1 MTLGLALAASFC
13 PALAHAGAWTE
24 QAGDGRVI
32 LTLRGATADDYFD
45 SSSDTADGPTFRSE
59 AAEEYATY
67 GLTDSTTLVLQS
79 SYSHLHPDAPA
90 QGASGFDETKLGLQ
104 QRLWHDDDQVVSVQA
119 SALLPG
125 DSRLTSGGADLEL
138 RGLFGQSFVLLG
150 RNAFVDT
157 QLAYRWRANGFADQ
171 FRADLTLGVWMDR
184 NLLLMAQN
192 FNTFTTT
199 SGNAQYFEG
208 EQQKLQLSSVYRF
221 NEQVAVQLGG
231 FATLSGRNTPVERGA
246 LASIWFDY

>member
-1 MTLGLALAASFC
+1 MTLSIALASSLF

-32 LTLRGATADDYFD
+32 LTLRGTTANDYFD
-45 SSSDTADGPTFRSE
+45 SGGDKTNGPTFRSE
-59 AAEEYATY
+59 TAEEYATY
-67 GLTDSTTLVLQS
+67 GLTNSTTLVLQS

-90 QGASGFDETKLGLQ
+90 QGASGFDETQLGVQ
-104 QRLWHDDDQVVSVQA
+104 QRLWHDDDQVISVQA
-119 SALLPG
+119 SAFLPG
-125 DSRLTSGGADLEL
+125 NSRLTSGGADLEL
-138 RGLFGQSFVLLG
+138 RGLYGQSFGLLG

-171 FRADLTLGVWMDR
+171 FRTDLTLGVWMDS

-199 SGNAQYFEG
+199 NGNAQYFEG
-208 EQQKLQLSSVYRF
+208 EQQKLQLSGVYRF
-221 NEQVAVQLGG
+221 NEQVAMQLGG
-231 FATLSGRNTPVERGA
+231 FATLNGRNTPVERGA
-246 LASIWFDY
+246 LASVWFDY